1 MALKTPARRGARAP
15 RLQRD
20 TCSGT
25 PAETRTCGRAPGF
38 AATARGSA
46 RPTSGG
52 GAPGRPQARGRC
64 GIKRFG
70 RSARLGHACG
80 PSPGQCPAAWGSGS
94 HRLLARTFWGPTGC
108 RARVPWDRGP
118 WQPGGSR
125 GDAQA
130 GIPGQALVTLQ
141 GTVPSPLLRP
151 PSSSAHAA
159 QPAPW
164 TSVTA
169 RGCLATAA
177 GRGHTPARML
187 NGPVMHCACDEF
199 RPSPKLLPPPP
210 CPPPLAVLRMLVE
223 PARPQAAPRMR
234 ARVRGCMG
242 AGAGLLGSQC
252 SRDRPRP
259 PCSLK

>member
-141 GTVPSPLLRP
+141 GDGPFPAPP
-151 PSSSAHAA
+151 PSLVLRTRCTACALDLRDRSRLPGNRCGPRSYPSAHA
-159 QPAPW
+159 Q
-164 TSVTA
+164 
-169 RGCLATAA
+169 
-177 GRGHTPARML
+177 
-187 NGPVMHCACDEF
+187 
-199 RPSPKLLPPPP
+199 RPSH
-210 CPPPLAVLRMLVE
+210 ALRV
-223 PARPQAAPRMR
+223 
-234 ARVRGCMG
+234 
-242 AGAGLLGSQC
+242 
-252 SRDRPRP
+252 
-259 PCSLK
+259 